1 MVFSSTTL
9 KHSLKQEINTL
20 ASLKEVSLTTQN
32 QSHQSTIN
40 DKNHQQNHII
50 HVFALEAGLSK

>member
-20 ASLKEVSLTTQN
+20 VSQVEEKGEKKKIKIKIVQL
-32 QSHQSTIN
+32 
-40 DKNHQQNHII
+40 
-50 HVFALEAGLSK
+50 LSIVHKLAYL